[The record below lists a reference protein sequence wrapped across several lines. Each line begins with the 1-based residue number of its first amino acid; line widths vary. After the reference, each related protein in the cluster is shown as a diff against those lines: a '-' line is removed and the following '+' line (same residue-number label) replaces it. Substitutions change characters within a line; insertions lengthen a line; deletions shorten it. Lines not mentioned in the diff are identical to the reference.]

1 MSEENNQIDSELFDG
16 EEEKDTLLAI
26 RMGLY
31 DQFMKNWKY
40 LVMITVVVLIYAL
53 VDGLLD
59 SRSRGIQRDT
69 SGDISK
75 ITNKLPAPDPRSRYG
90 LVPADNPKDTKK
102 MKKLTDAAAKLEA
115 VAESASGIGKVLA
128 LQQSALVWKRAGELE
143 KQQTVLKQAIDS
155 KPDKIVLQGI
165 QMQLADSYFESQ
177 KYDDAATIYS
187 SIIDAESAHSYA
199 KQRAQLSQLL
209 TLEASGKLEEAR
221 SAQLKL
227 LAEAGSTDVS
237 SDRSSFLAE
246 LTAIGLRLGVE

>member
-59 SRSRGIQRDT
+59 SRSRSIQRDI

-102 MKKLTDAAAKLEA
+102 MKKLKDAAAKLET
-115 VAESASGIGKVLA
+115 VAQNASGVGKVLA

-143 KQQTVLKQAIDS
+143 KQQSTLQKAIDS
-155 KPDKIVLQGI
+155 QPDKILLQGLQI
-165 QMQLADSYFESQ
+165 QLADSYFEAK
-177 KYDDAATIYS
+177 KYDEAATIYA
-187 SIIDAESAHSYA
+187 SIIDNESHSYA

-209 TLEASGKLEEAR
+209 TLEANGKIEEAR
-221 SAQLKL
+221 GAHLKL
-227 LAEAGSTDVS
+227 LTEATSNEVS
-237 SDRSSFLAE
+237 SDRSSFLSE